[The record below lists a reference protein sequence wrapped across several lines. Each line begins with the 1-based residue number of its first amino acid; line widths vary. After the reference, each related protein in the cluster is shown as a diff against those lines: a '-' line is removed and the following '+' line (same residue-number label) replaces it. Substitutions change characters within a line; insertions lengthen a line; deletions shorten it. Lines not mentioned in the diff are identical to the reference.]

1 MLSEHIVLFLLL
13 NKLIYHKGVHY
24 YKKHR
29 EQIPFVRGR
38 NFIR

>member
-13 NKLIYHKGVHY
+13 NKLMYHKGVHY

-29 EQIPFVRGR
+29 DKLPFQKDRQL
-38 NFIR
+38 IS